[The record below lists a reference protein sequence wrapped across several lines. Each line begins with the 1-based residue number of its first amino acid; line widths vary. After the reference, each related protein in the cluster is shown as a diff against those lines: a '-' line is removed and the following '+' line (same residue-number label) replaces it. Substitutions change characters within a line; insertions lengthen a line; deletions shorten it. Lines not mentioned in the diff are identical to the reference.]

1 MDTMVEYTI
10 VASSQREAF
19 QAMMA
24 AHDEIERVSSL
35 LWEEDPKSE
44 IRRLN
49 EASGEVELSPEVYEF
64 LARSLEYYR
73 QTSGRFDLS
82 IGPVLK
88 LYPFDS
94 EEPVPPSPAEIQAKL
109 AFVGMDR
116 LQFVAPGRVARPD
129 SLLLAVGGV
138 AKGYAVDRAIEVL
151 RSHGIEGAIVNA
163 GGDLYCLGT
172 NNGRPWVVGIQ
183 RPDDPNAVID
193 TLHVSDGAVAT
204 SGDYQ
209 RFFEYDGVRYHHV
222 IDPSNGLPA
231 RLSRSATVLAPTTE
245 QADALATALFI
256 AGPEAGLAML
266 DSLENVSGMVVGLD
280 LQKYP
285 SQNYP
290 SP

>member
-1 MDTMVEYTI
+1 MVEYTI

-172 NNGRPWVVGIQ
+172 NNGRLWVVGIQ
-183 RPDDPNAVID
+183 HPDDPNAVID

>member
-1 MDTMVEYTI
+1 MQKSGGAVDRAHRLRAESAGRAYAFSPNNPGRHQRLNAFSKPSISPPIFHRKGRSGSLILLLLCLLLSSCRAGSERQTFRYTRFAMDTMVEYTI

-88 LYPFDS
+88 LYPFES
-94 EEPVPPSPAEIQAKL
+94 EVPVPPSPAEIQAKL

-138 AKGYAVDRAIEVL
+138 AKGYAVDRAI
-151 RSHGIEGAIVNA
+151 
-163 GGDLYCLGT
+163 
-172 NNGRPWVVGIQ
+172 
-183 RPDDPNAVID
+183 
-193 TLHVSDGAVAT
+193 
-204 SGDYQ
+204 
-209 RFFEYDGVRYHHV
+209 
-222 IDPSNGLPA
+222 
-231 RLSRSATVLAPTTE
+231 
-245 QADALATALFI
+245 
-256 AGPEAGLAML
+256 
-266 DSLENVSGMVVGLD
+266 
-280 LQKYP
+280 
-285 SQNYP
+285 
-290 SP
+290 

>member
-183 RPDDPNAVID
+183 HPDDPNAVID

-266 DSLENVSGMVVGLD
+266 DSLENVSGMVLGLD